1 VIRFVALSWNPSQAE
16 HAEALSRRVRMD
28 VRKWRCLTDG
38 QGFALWAIDP
48 HPRAF
53 QNSDCDKTDGW
64 ILGRA
69 FRRGR
74 PADAS
79 LTTGQLPEDA
89 GAGRI
94 GNLGKFVSDW
104 WGGYVLFGGDAAN
117 RYVFR
122 DPTGALPCWQ
132 IDLEGVKCW
141 FADIGDLRRIFDPRL
156 TVSKSALAAHLQLS
170 KLGKAVSCL
179 EQVEPLLPAAAVPV
193 TQRPSANP
201 VFAWNPARFSADP
214 VPDLASATDLV
225 RNAVEE
231 VLGAYARHYS
241 SPLISVGGL
250 DSSILWSTA
259 RALELENVRGFSLFS
274 RSERGDERDYVSSL
288 PGQDRLDFLPM
299 DGERIDPAK
308 VFAPSATVDPPG
320 FADLVELSWD
330 RAALS
335 GTQDFDL
342 LIYGVGGDNVFLQ
355 GAGIT
360 GALDY
365 GASKAPLAG
374 IWKAAADSARY
385 SKRWHPAVLAA
396 ALQQRLRKRTAGRA
410 MLMAMMPAGE
420 DFLPDLPM
428 LGATALQHALH
439 PLLLTSLELPP
450 GKAMQTLSSCF
461 CASDYFDP
469 WEGEGQVERCEF
481 YLSQPIVEACLRIP
495 SWLLAIHGIERGL
508 ARLAFADILPDKVVR
523 RMTKG
528 TPEDVYAE
536 FLTRHRSAIHDYLFS
551 GSLVDA
557 GLLKQERIAEAL
569 GSKSKTEFV
578 QRAHPIIQ
586 LLSLESWLRNWVQ
599 D

>member
-1 VIRFVALSWNPSQAE
+1 MIRFIALSWKPSQTERAE
-16 HAEALSRRVRMD
+16 DLSRRVKLD
-28 VRKWRCLTDG
+28 GRKWRCLCDG

-53 QNSDCDKTDGW
+53 QNSDRDKADGW

-69 FRRGR
+69 FRRGGS
-74 PADAS
+74 ADAS

-94 GNLGKFVSDW
+94 GNLGKFIADW
-104 WGGYVLFGGDAAN
+104 WGCYVLFAGDAAN

-141 FADIGDLRRIFDPRL
+141 FADIGDLKRIFDPRL
-156 TVSKSALAAHLQLS
+156 TVSKSALAAHLQLP

-179 EQVEPLLPAAAVPV
+179 EQIEPLLPAAAVPV
-193 TQRPSANP
+193 AQRPSVNP
-201 VFAWNPARFSADP
+201 VFAWDPMRFSAEP
-214 VPDLASATDLV
+214 VPDLASAKVLV
-225 RNAVEE
+225 RAAVEE
-231 VLGAYARHYS
+231 VLSAYSHHFS
-241 SPLISVGGL
+241 TPLISVGGL

-259 RALELENVRGFSLFS
+259 HALDLQNVRGFSLFS
-274 RSERGDERDYVSSL
+274 RSARGDERDYVSAL
-288 PGQDRLDFLPM
+288 PGQERLNFLPM
-299 DGERIDPAK
+299 DGERIESAR
-308 VFAPSATVDPPG
+308 VFAPSPTVDPPG

-330 RAALS
+330 RSALS
-335 GTQDFDL
+335 GSSSFDL

-385 SKRWHPAVLAA
+385 AKRWAPQVIAA
-396 ALQQRLRKRTAGRA
+396 ALKQRLRPRTGGLAQ
-410 MLMAMMPAGE
+410 LKAMMPATQ
-420 DFLPDLPM
+420 DHILDLPVPRTD
-428 LGATALQHALH
+428 AVQDSLH
-439 PLLLTSLELPP
+439 PLLRSSMDLPP
-450 GKAMQTLSSCF
+450 GKVMQTLSSCF

-469 WEGEGQVERCEF
+469 WEGEDQVERCEL
-481 YLSQPIVEACLRIP
+481 YLSQPIVEACLQIP

-536 FLTRHRSAIHDYLFS
+536 FLNRHRPAIHDYLRS
-551 GSLVDA
+551 GSLVDE
-557 GLLKQERIAEAL
+557 GLLKPDRITDVF
-569 GSKSKTEFV
+569 GSKSETNFM

-586 LLSLESWLRNWVQ
+586 LISLESWHRHWANS
-599 D
+599 